1 MGARPGGSAK
11 SAGVP
16 WLWALVLI
24 IVGAVLLLD
33 NFLLL
38 GDFNAI
44 ALLPLVLVIIGA
56 QILLRGDL
64 ITSTEARR
72 FGITRGSV
80 ESGTLEVSS
89 GAIDVEL
96 RALPRDLRL
105 REDQYALIAGQFAAN
120 SRPQLQIT
128 HNHAVLN
135 MSRSNT
141 PLLAMA
147 DWKVGIA
154 ADLPWQIFISTYLGQ
169 VNVDLSEVIM
179 HAGVIATGFGDIQ
192 IISPPEVFETLF
204 IRSTLGTIHF
214 ITPPGYNCQIDVSG
228 GRFFGVHVDEMRYEN
243 PEANM
248 YFSKENDPDAPLV
261 AVKISGTFGDV
272 YLA

>member
-1 MGARPGGSAK
+1 MGARPGGSTRG
-11 SAGVP
+11 AGVP

-56 QILLRGDL
+56 QILLRGDF

-80 ESGTLEVSS
+80 ESGTLEISS
-89 GAIDVEL
+89 GEIDVEL

-105 REDQYALIAGQFAAN
+105 REDQNALIAGQYAAN
-120 SRPQLQIT
+120 TRPQLQINN
-128 HNHAVLN
+128 NHAILN
-135 MSRSNT
+135 MLRSKT
-141 PLLAMA
+141 PLLSMA
-147 DWKVGIA
+147 DWKVGVA
-154 ADLPWQIFISTYLGQ
+154 SDLPWQIFISTYLGQ
-169 VNVDLSEVIM
+169 VNVDLSEIIM
-179 HAGVIATGFGDIQ
+179 DSGVISTGFGDIQ
-192 IISPPEVFETLF
+192 IIAPPEVFETLF

-214 ITPPGYNCQIDVSG
+214 ITPIGYNCRVKITGS
-228 GRFFGVHVDEMRYEN
+228 RFFGVHVDEMRFEHVDTNIYL
-243 PEANM
+243 
-248 YFSKENDPDAPLV
+248 SKEAEPDAPLV
-261 AVKISGTFGDV
+261 EVQISGTFGDV
-272 YLA
+272 YLT